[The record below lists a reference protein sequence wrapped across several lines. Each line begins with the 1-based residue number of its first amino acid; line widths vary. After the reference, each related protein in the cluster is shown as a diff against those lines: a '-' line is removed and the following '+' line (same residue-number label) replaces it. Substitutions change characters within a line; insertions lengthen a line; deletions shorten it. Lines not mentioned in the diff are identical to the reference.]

1 MGVLGPPWKVPKEFN
16 DITLVEYQFYLVFS
30 TENESSVDT
39 YLKFQYRLP
48 QGGPW
53 GSRGPLRGGG
63 SPSPMT

>member
-48 QGGPW
+48 QGHVAKLPCLGYLVYW
-53 GSRGPLRGGG
+53 FS
-63 SPSPMT
+63 